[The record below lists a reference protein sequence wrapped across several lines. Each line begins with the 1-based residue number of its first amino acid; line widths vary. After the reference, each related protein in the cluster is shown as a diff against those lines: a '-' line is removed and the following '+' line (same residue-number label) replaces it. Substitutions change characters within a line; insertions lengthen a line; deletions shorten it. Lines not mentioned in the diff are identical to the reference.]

1 VFTQRERIDL
11 LDPLAECS
19 LPILRQ
25 DSRGQQTLQR
35 RLGDVIHPAHL
46 FTLGNFGLELEG
58 GAISN

>member
-1 VFTQRERIDL
+1 MFTQRERIDL

-19 LPILRQ
+19 LLILRQ

-46 FTLGNFGLELEG
+46 FALGNFGLELEG